1 MINEPPLL
9 TINTRITRPD
19 PAKIAALKGAQT
31 SHLVD
36 CMAGR
41 GALDWHIKPLDAGNA
56 KFCGP
61 AITAHAWPADN
72 LAVYGAI
79 EQAQKGD
86 VIMVASDGYKATAVV
101 GDLVVGTM
109 RNKGVIALVLD
120 GMARDRA
127 GIVAAGIPVF
137 AAGIT
142 PNSPAKTGPG
152 SVNLPI
158 TIAGVPVSPGD
169 VIVGDEDGVVV
180 VPQAQ
185 LDAVIAALKVVR
197 AAEVK
202 AEANVKGGAIM
213 SDAAGKL
220 LASDRIKRI

>member
-1 MINEPPLL
+1 MINETPLL

-19 PAKIAALKGAQT
+19 PAKIAALRGAQT

-36 CMAGR
+36 SMDGR
-41 GALDWHIKPLDAGNA
+41 GALDWTIKPLDPANA

-79 EQAQKGD
+79 EQARAGD

-109 RNKGVIALVLD
+109 RNKGVIGLVLD

-127 GIVAAGIPVF
+127 GIVATGVPVF

-152 SVNLPI
+152 TVNLPI
-158 TIAGVPVSPGD
+158 TIGGVPVSPGD

-180 VPQAQ
+180 IPQAQ
-185 LDAVIAALKVVR
+185 LDAVIAALKIVLV
-197 AAEVK
+197 
-202 AEANVKGGAIM
+202 AEAAGEARVKSGAIM

-220 LASDRIKRI
+220 LASDRVKRL

>member
-1 MINEPPLL
+1 MINETPLL
-9 TINTRITRPD
+9 TINTRIKRPD

-31 SHLVD
+31 SHIVD
-36 CMAGR
+36 SMDGR
-41 GALDWHIKPLDAGNA
+41 GALDWTIKPLDPANA

-61 AITAHAWPADN
+61 AITARAWPADN

-109 RNKGVIALVLD
+109 RNKGVAALVLD

-127 GIVAAGIPVF
+127 GIIATGIPVF

-152 SVNLPI
+152 TVNLPI

-180 VPQAQ
+180 IPLAQ
-185 LDAVIAALKVVR
+185 LDAVLASLKLVL
-197 AAEVK
+197 AAEAK
-202 AEANVKGGAIM
+202 AEAVVKGGSIM
-213 SDAAGKL
+213 SEAAGKI
-220 LASDRIKRI
+220 LASDRIKRL